1 MTIKDKIFDKEVI
14 EYIADLGINT
24 DDIDRLQ
31 KKKLKEHSISVLK
44 EIINAIEENNF
55 SLIKKHLVFSPAGDC
70 MGYDNTFIDFGKVT
84 GSTMDIEDLVYYLT
98 GKRLDIKR

>member
-31 KKKLKEHSISVLK
+31 KKKLKEYAISVLK
-44 EIINAIEENNF
+44 EITNAIEQDNF